1 MYFNVENLSDKELRK
16 LELLFGKRLSVYRN
30 PYYQICVEEI
40 ISVLENEMDEKEY
53 LEFTKDPLFL
63 TYVSEMAQ
71 NLYEIVDYQWDE
83 IYEKAL
89 YVFNE
94 NM

>member
-1 MYFNVENLSDKELRK
+1 MFLNIQDLTEKELRK
-16 LELLFGKRLSVYRN
+16 LELTFGSRLSAYHN

-40 ISVLENEMDEKEY
+40 ISVLENELDKEEY
-53 LEFTKDPLFL
+53 TDFRNDPLFA

-71 NLYEIVDYQWDE
+71 NLYEIIDYQLDE